1 MLRSKLIPMLLLVG
15 MMAIITGVVLAN
27 GGNDDPSSIDPSQ
40 VKEDVVKALID
51 SEGKVIN
58 SNKRM
63 AKAARDHEGGLGGWY
78 FSDDFDTV
86 YIFMEDITKS
96 VAAREAFE
104 AAFSG
109 NLDPTN
115 TVIVEGAYSLDD
127 LVEWDHQL
135 ADALPRAGIYWKG
148 IGVDP
153 AKNVIVVE
161 FASADSFEA
170 AHRVREELEIPQ
182 DAVEFNEIGENRL
195 RGDGEGLREE
205 WRPLVGGIQ
214 HEVDEGQ
221 ICTIGFVTER
231 DGEEAFI
238 MASHCTNIYDDIG
251 ILEGETVHQQYNP
264 LIGSKVVGEETIDPA
279 LEELDHAHCVY
290 NYECRYSEASYA
302 EVDSDEDVDLGM
314 IAKPEDYG
322 SITVNP
328 SFETLE
334 IGYERS
340 SIHTGLEIEWV
351 GRTTGWQKAEIT
363 RTCMP
368 FEAEEPGYND
378 LGTMIL
384 CTGKAQPLSGYDG
397 PADGDSGAPVF
408 VRDGD
413 EVELIGTLFAGN
425 DTYLQFSKIGFI
437 YMEIDNSAS
446 WDTCTSG
453 C

>member
-1 MLRSKLIPMLLLVG
+1 MLRSKLIPMLLLMG

-27 GGNDDPSSIDPSQ
+27 GGNDDPSRIDPSQ

-96 VAAREAFE
+96 VAAREAFD

-109 NLDPTN
+109 DLDPIN

-135 ADALPRAGIYWKG
+135 ADALPSAGIYWKG

-182 DAVEFNEIGENRL
+182 DAVEFNEIAENRL

-205 WRPLVGGIQ
+205 WRPLVCGIQ
-214 HEVDEGQ
+214 HEVHEGR

-251 ILEGETVHQQYNP
+251 ILEGEIFHQQYNP

-279 LEELDHAHCVY
+279 LEEL
-290 NYECRYSEASYA
+290 
-302 EVDSDEDVDLGM
+302 
-314 IAKPEDYG
+314 
-322 SITVNP
+322 
-328 SFETLE
+328 
-334 IGYERS
+334 
-340 SIHTGLEIEWV
+340 
-351 GRTTGWQKAEIT
+351 
-363 RTCMP
+363 
-368 FEAEEPGYND
+368 
-378 LGTMIL
+378 
-384 CTGKAQPLSGYDG
+384 
-397 PADGDSGAPVF
+397 
-408 VRDGD
+408 
-413 EVELIGTLFAGN
+413 
-425 DTYLQFSKIGFI
+425 
-437 YMEIDNSAS
+437 
-446 WDTCTSG
+446 
-453 C
+453 